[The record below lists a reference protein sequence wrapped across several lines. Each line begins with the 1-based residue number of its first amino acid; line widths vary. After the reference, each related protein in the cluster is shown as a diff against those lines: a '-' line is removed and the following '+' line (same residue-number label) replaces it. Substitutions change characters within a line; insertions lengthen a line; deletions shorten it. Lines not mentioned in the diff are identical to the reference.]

1 MPTSGTL
8 TNLTVKLN
16 KAPDN
21 GAGTQQEVFTM
32 VDLEQRPVQEVAET
46 LGIAPSTVRV
56 LLARARQTIRLRM
69 LAEHPDLLQEFGR

>member
-1 MPTSGTL
+1 
-8 TNLTVKLN
+8 
-16 KAPDN
+16 
-21 GAGTQQEVFTM
+21 M